1 MNFIS
6 KYNDEMP
13 KGLKKILFLNWPLL
27 LLIISVSSF
36 GFLMLYSVANGNLN
50 PWSQPQIIRFT
61 IGILILF
68 MISFINI
75 QIWYALSP
83 YIYILTLILLISV
96 NIFGE
101 TGMGAKR
108 WIDLKIIK
116 LQPSEFM
123 KIALVMFLSF
133 YYSWLNQEKISK
145 PLWVFIPIIII
156 SIPTFLIILQP
167 DLGTGLLLLIIGT
180 TIMFV
185 SGVSLWYFGALF
197 LSIVPV
203 LTIIN
208 YSRDTSW
215 QLLTNYQFKRIDTF
229 LNPSLDPLGSGY
241 HITQSKIALG
251 SGGLTGKGFMQ
262 GTQSQLNFLPEKHTD
277 FIFTTIAEEFGFFG
291 TIGLL
296 VIYGTIVLICSISS
310 LTNNHKFGSI
320 LTMGITITFF
330 SYFGMNIAM
339 VMGLGPVKGV
349 PLPLVS
355 YGGSALIAVLIG
367 FGLIQ
372 SAHIHRLR
380 VKEK

>member
-145 PLWVFIPIIII
+145 PLWVFIPIIV
-156 SIPTFLIILQP
+156 
-167 DLGTGLLLLIIGT
+167 GLLSKSK
-180 TIMFV
+180 MFE
-185 SGVSLWYFGALF
+185 
-197 LSIVPV
+197 LSC
-203 LTIIN
+203 
-208 YSRDTSW
+208 
-215 QLLTNYQFKRIDTF
+215 
-229 LNPSLDPLGSGY
+229 
-241 HITQSKIALG
+241 
-251 SGGLTGKGFMQ
+251 
-262 GTQSQLNFLPEKHTD
+262 
-277 FIFTTIAEEFGFFG
+277 EEESD
-291 TIGLL
+291 IL
-296 VIYGTIVLICSISS
+296 VEMSMEL
-310 LTNNHKFGSI
+310 
-320 LTMGITITFF
+320 
-330 SYFGMNIAM
+330 
-339 VMGLGPVKGV
+339 
-349 PLPLVS
+349 
-355 YGGSALIAVLIG
+355 
-367 FGLIQ
+367 
-372 SAHIHRLR
+372 
-380 VKEK
+380 